1 MESIV
6 PQNFSNVLKAST
18 LQWTVSTTSSPTNA
32 TAVTTQNILSQQGLS
47 TASVT
52 FLMVLC
58 CLAILENIFT
68 CYLIYA
74 NAILHTATN
83 IFVFSLCI
91 TDMLCAGVL
100 LPIAVFRKESYAYL
114 YLAAITVFTYAANLT
129 AVTYERLISITKPL
143 QYRSIVT
150 KKIALRITIAA
161 WILPLSYCL
170 LPIAWKT
177 NTSGLEHKIYIIV
190 ALLVFLVFPLFF
202 ICFVYIRILFEIH
215 RLLKGSKHLLVYAVE
230 ENTDEASHGII
241 KRLRKSISCN
251 LRQNKRDKQEKA
263 NKGNRSNEDSNEET
277 SFTCKSEI
285 YASTLFHEFPNTVGI
300 QSRCQ
305 KQAVNSDCEHIHL
318 NAINAGHSSS
328 NIIGVKDSIN
338 KSVDNDEGVVNFN
351 DEILCN
357 SEYTSGTPQ
366 TKNFDL
372 ELRLIV
378 QENSQDPEKDSEE
391 QPKCID
397 DVMNKNLDNA
407 QDALDDELRCHNTVW
422 DAEAIYNEEATAEQK
437 FIEEEGE
444 KLPPEGKDQSS
455 NTSCQK
461 GLKRNQQA
469 KSGIRR
475 KRSMRRR
482 QILDEIKASA
492 AFAAVAF
499 TYMFTWIP
507 VIYMTFME
515 AIERLDLVPR
525 SVDDV
530 NIWSIALNA
539 AIDPLFYALI
549 LRNFRKVIKKKYR
562 KMKNRYK

>member
-1 MESIV
+1 MEGIV
-6 PQNFSNVLKAST
+6 PQNFSTVLKAST
-18 LQWTVSTTSSPTNA
+18 FQWTASTTSGSTNPT
-32 TAVTTQNILSQQGLS
+32 VLTTQKALSQQELS
-47 TASVT
+47 TASIA
-52 FLMVLC
+52 FLMALC
-58 CLAILENIFT
+58 FLAILENIFT

-100 LPIAVFRKESYAYL
+100 LPIAVFRRDSYAYL

-129 AVTYERLISITKPL
+129 AVTYERLVSITKPL

-161 WILPLSYCL
+161 WVVPLSYCL

-177 NTSGLEHKIYIIV
+177 NTTGLEHKIYIIV

-202 ICFVYIRILFEIH
+202 ICFVYIRILVEVH
-215 RLLKGSKHLLVYAVE
+215 RLLKGSKHLLVYSIE
-230 ENTDEASHGII
+230 EDTDEAAHGILN
-241 KRLRKSISCN
+241 RLRKSISCK
-251 LRQNKRDKQEKA
+251 LRRSKKNKQENAK
-263 NKGNRSNEDSNEET
+263 KGNRSNEDSNEDT

-285 YASTLFHEFPNTVGI
+285 FASALFHESSHTVGL

-305 KQAVNSDCEHIHL
+305 KQAVDSEYEQIHL
-318 NAINAGHSSS
+318 NAINAEHSGS
-328 NIIGVKDSIN
+328 NITGTNESIN
-338 KSVDNDEGVVNFN
+338 TSSDNDEGAEKSN

-357 SEYTSGTPQ
+357 SEHTCGTLE
-366 TKNFDL
+366 TKNLDS
-372 ELRLIV
+372 ELRFIV
-378 QENSQDPEKDSEE
+378 QETFQETEKYFEE
-391 QPKCID
+391 QPKDREDI
-397 DVMNKNLDNA
+397 MNQNIYNA
-407 QDALDDELRCHNTVW
+407 QGTHDDELRCSYPVW
-422 DAEAIYNEEATAEQK
+422 DAGAICNEKVTAEEK
-437 FIEEEGE
+437 FIEEEGK
-444 KLPPEGKDQSS
+444 KLTPEGKDQSNYAS
-455 NTSCQK
+455 SKK
-461 GLKRNQQA
+461 GLKRSQQA

-515 AIERLDLVPR
+515 AIGRLDLIPR
-525 SVDDV
+525 STNDV

-562 KMKNRYK
+562 KIKNRHK

>member
-1 MESIV
+1 MEGIV
-6 PQNFSNVLKAST
+6 PQNFSTVLKAST
-18 LQWTVSTTSSPTNA
+18 FQWTASTTSGSTNPT
-32 TAVTTQNILSQQGLS
+32 VLTTQKALSQQELS
-47 TASVT
+47 TASVA
-52 FLMVLC
+52 FLMALC
-58 CLAILENIFT
+58 FLAILENIFT

-100 LPIAVFRKESYAYL
+100 LPIAVFRRDSYAYL

-129 AVTYERLISITKPL
+129 AVTYERLVSITKPL

-161 WILPLSYCL
+161 WVVPLSYCL

-177 NTSGLEHKIYIIV
+177 NTTGLEHKIYIIV

-202 ICFVYIRILFEIH
+202 ICFVYIRILVEVH
-215 RLLKGSKHLLVYAVE
+215 RLLKGSKHLLVYSIE
-230 ENTDEASHGII
+230 EDSDEAAHGILN
-241 KRLRKSISCN
+241 RLRKSISCK
-251 LRQNKRDKQEKA
+251 LRRSKKDKQEKVK
-263 NKGNRSNEDSNEET
+263 KGNRSNEDSNEDT

-285 YASTLFHEFPNTVGI
+285 FASAMFHETSHTGGL

-305 KQAVNSDCEHIHL
+305 KQAVDSDCEQIHL
-318 NAINAGHSSS
+318 NAINAEYTGS
-328 NIIGVKDSIN
+328 NIIVTNESIN
-338 KSVDNDEGVVNFN
+338 TSSDNDEGVAESN

-357 SEYTSGTPQ
+357 SEHTCGTLQ
-366 TKNFDL
+366 TKNLDS
-372 ELRLIV
+372 ELRFIF
-378 QENSQDPEKDSEE
+378 QETSQETEKHFEE
-391 QPKCID
+391 QPKDIED
-397 DVMNKNLDNA
+397 IMNQNVNNA
-407 QDALDDELRCHNTVW
+407 RGTHDDELSCSYPVW
-422 DAEAIYNEEATAEQK
+422 DAGSICNEKATAEEK
-437 FIEEEGE
+437 FIEEEGK
-444 KLPPEGKDQSS
+444 KLPPEGKDQSNYANS
-455 NTSCQK
+455 KK
-461 GLKRNQQA
+461 GLKRSQQA

-499 TYMFTWIP
+499 TYMFTWLP

-515 AIERLDLVPR
+515 AIGRLDLIPR
-525 SVDDV
+525 STNDV

-562 KMKNRYK
+562 KIKNRHK